1 MECTQIRAIECFMH
15 DVRIE
20 GMRGERRNSQADSI
34 HCDTV
39 AQVNIVQDLR
49 RFDRD
54 DGAVC
59 ALAQGLHRAHH
70 LDYSGKHFCTSHSR
84 RMS

>member
-1 MECTQIRAIECFMH
+1 MH

-20 GMRGERRNSQADSI
+20 GMRGERRNGQADSI

-49 RFDRD
+49 QLRP
-54 DGAVC
+54 
-59 ALAQGLHRAHH
+59 
-70 LDYSGKHFCTSHSR
+70 
-84 RMS
+84 